1 MNSFILVLFAII
13 LLIIIATI
21 LYLMV
26 DYFKYKDSVDE
37 SIKTSTDEINNNFNL
52 TTSNIT
58 IASKLIDKKYST
70 ITKGITSSVNN
81 IQTKSDI
88 FSSNLDNFDNG
99 LKKYF
104 NFTDN
109 TNSPINDRL
118 FNHTFT
124 SINPNLNLISK
135 VTALSGMTINSS
147 HSFVNSN
154 NFRICDDSSANNCIN
169 LNVYNGN
176 FNITPENSTNNLIIN
191 NANNK
196 PMANFDMANNNI
208 YLGAGDDAAPLF
220 IHDSNIY
227 MKNLNLI
234 NDPTNASF
242 SYKTSASSKL
252 DINTINNLTNTI
264 IAAYTIEKTA
274 DNNSSNIIIKL
285 LSYNTI
291 VAGSKIIINI
301 PEITN
306 ITGGGNVTAS
316 FTTNPVDYSI
326 SADRSYNF
334 TISNTIPPKT
344 NITITVANNFDISL
358 APGQKIHN
366 IAMAIFAP
374 PS

>member
-1 MNSFILVLFAII
+1 
-13 LLIIIATI
+13 
-21 LYLMV
+21 
-26 DYFKYKDSVDE
+26 
-37 SIKTSTDEINNNFNL
+37 
-52 TTSNIT
+52 
-58 IASKLIDKKYST
+58 
-70 ITKGITSSVNN
+70 
-81 IQTKSDI
+81 
-88 FSSNLDNFDNG
+88 
-99 LKKYF
+99 
-104 NFTDN
+104 
-109 TNSPINDRL
+109 
-118 FNHTFT
+118 
-124 SINPNLNLISK
+124 
-135 VTALSGMTINSS
+135 
-147 HSFVNSN
+147 
-154 NFRICDDSSANNCIN
+154 
-169 LNVYNGN
+169 
-176 FNITPENSTNNLIIN
+176 
-191 NANNK
+191 
-196 PMANFDMANNNI
+196 MANFDMTNNNI

-227 MKNLNLI
+227 IKNLNII
-234 NDPTNASF
+234 NDPTNSSF

-274 DNNSSNIIIKL
+274 DNNSSNITIKL

-316 FTTNPVDYSI
+316 FTTSPVNYNI

-366 IAMAIFAP
+366 IAMAMFAP

>member
-1 MNSFILVLFAII
+1 MDSFILVLFGII
-13 LLIIIATI
+13 LLIIIAVI
-21 LYLMV
+21 LYFMV
-26 DYFKYKDSVDE
+26 DYFKYKDNVDE
-37 SIKTSTDEINNNFNL
+37 SIKTNTDEINNNFNL

-58 IASKLIDKKYST
+58 IASKIIDKKYSAV
-70 ITKGITSSVNN
+70 TKGITSSLNN
-81 IQTKSDI
+81 IETKTNMI
-88 FSSNLDNFDNG
+88 SSNLDNFDNG

-109 TNSPINDRL
+109 TNTPINDKL
-118 FNHTFT
+118 FKHTFS

-135 VTALSGMTINSS
+135 VTALSGIAINSS
-147 HSFVNSN
+147 PSLINSN
-154 NFRICDDSSANNCIN
+154 NFRICDNNSLNNCIN
-169 LNVYNGN
+169 LNVFNGN

-208 YLGAGDDAAPLF
+208 YLGAGDDSAALF
-220 IHDSNIY
+220 INNSNIY
-227 MKNLNLI
+227 MKNFNII

-242 SYKTSASSKL
+242 SYNTSASSKL
-252 DINTINNLTNTI
+252 DINTIYNLTNTI

-274 DNNSSNIIIKL
+274 DNNSSNIVIKL

-306 ITGGGNVTAS
+306 ITGGGNVTGS
-316 FTTNPVDYSI
+316 FTTSQVNYSI
-326 SADRSYNF
+326 SADRSYIF

-366 IAMAIFAP
+366 IAMATFAP

>member
-1 MNSFILVLFAII
+1 MDSFILVLFGII
-13 LLIIIATI
+13 LLIIIAVI
-21 LYLMV
+21 LYFMV
-26 DYFKYKDSVDE
+26 DYFKYKDNVDE
-37 SIKTSTDEINNNFNL
+37 SIKTNTDEINNNFNL

-58 IASKLIDKKYST
+58 IASKIIDKKYSAV
-70 ITKGITSSVNN
+70 TKGITSSLNN
-81 IQTKSDI
+81 IETKTNMI
-88 FSSNLDNFDNG
+88 SSNLDNFDNG

-109 TNSPINDRL
+109 TNTPINDKL
-118 FNHTFT
+118 FKHTFS

-135 VTALSGMTINSS
+135 VTALSGITINSS
-147 HSFVNSN
+147 PSLINSN
-154 NFRICDDSSANNCIN
+154 NFRICDNNSLNNCIN
-169 LNVYNGN
+169 LNVFNGN

-208 YLGAGDDAAPLF
+208 YLGAGDDSAALF
-220 IHDSNIY
+220 INNSNIY
-227 MKNLNLI
+227 MKNLNII

-274 DNNSSNIIIKL
+274 DNNSSNIVIKL

-306 ITGGGNVTAS
+306 ITGGGNVTGS
-316 FTTNPVDYSI
+316 FTTSPVNYSI
-326 SADRSYNF
+326 SADRSYIF

-366 IAMAIFAP
+366 IAMATFAP